1 MATLTQAKI
10 QELWKAPK
18 NKMAIDRAAK
28 DNDRQMFHAQLSMDT
43 SDTNTYY
50 HIFLARAKNMLN
62 NTEKFNKFKTIM
74 SFPLPSNNIIS
85 KASDEWNKIFSGKD
99 RSEEF
104 QFTDEN
110 LEDDFEEFLDRINFT
125 STIEQNLFTKIKQAV
140 NTIAIVDVPQVEDDG
155 DPLASPYIYF
165 VETGRCSDVDVDNSG
180 KILYVMFETGSAEKE
195 NRRLVFIDT
204 EFYRSFVIDRNGDL
218 IDPIESA
225 HNLGYCPATFI
236 WRDVVDPDLPIRR
249 YNAVTEITAD
259 LDKYVIA
266 DIFKDHADLY
276 ASFPIMWKYNDACED
291 PWTAGGENLVDANN
305 QPYRKETPY
314 MGPGHQID
322 LEVPAGESAKMSVP
336 AGFVQSDRT
345 LLDYNQEKVKKLE
358 VKIIKHLTGVDG
370 ELQDEKAFNES
381 QIRSQYETRHAVLKY
396 WAENIQFVHK
406 FLVQTIA
413 MLRYGDQFISA
424 HIDYGED
431 YFLYDQITATK
442 DYLEAKEAGLP
453 SYVVNAL
460 RKIVEDIITRTSPTM
475 KSRFDIQAQLEPY
488 RDIKLSDVDR
498 LSPEWELK
506 ANFSS
511 YIDRFE
517 LENGSIV
524 DFGSKIDYGEKIK
537 LIKTKL
543 YEYVEESIDFSERHR
558 IEREDVREPG
568 QSQGARVSGG
578 VS

>member
-18 NKMAIDRAAK
+18 NKLAIERAAK

-50 HIFLARAKNMLN
+50 NVFLRKAQNMLN
-62 NTEKFNKFKTIM
+62 NTEKFNKFKSIM
-74 SFPLPSNNIIS
+74 SFPLPSNNLIS
-85 KASDEWNKIFSGKD
+85 KGSDEWNKIFSGKD
-99 RSEEF
+99 RSVEY

-140 NTIAIVDVPQVEDDG
+140 NTIAIVDVPQVEEGNDE

-165 VETGRCSDVDVDNSG
+165 VETGRCKDVDVDNSG
-180 KILYVMFETGSAEKE
+180 KILYVMFETGSPEKE
-195 NRRLVFIDT
+195 NRRLVVIDT
-204 EFYRSFVIDRNGDL
+204 EYYRSFEIDRNGDL
-218 IDPIESA
+218 VNPIESA
-225 HNLGYCPATFI
+225 HSLGYCPATFI

-249 YNAVTEITAD
+249 YNAITEITAD

-291 PWTAGGENLVDANN
+291 PWTAGGDSLVDANN
-305 QPYRKETPY
+305 QPYKKETPY

-336 AGFVQSDRT
+336 AGFVQADRT
-345 LLDYNQEKVKKLE
+345 LLDYNQEKVTKLE
-358 VKIIKHLTGVDG
+358 VKIIKHLTGVDN
-370 ELQDEKAFNES
+370 EVSDEKAFNES

-406 FLVQTIA
+406 FLVQTVA
-413 MLRYGDQFISA
+413 MLRYGDRFLSA
-424 HIDYGED
+424 HVDYGED

-442 DYLEAKEAGLP
+442 DYLEAKDAGLP
-453 SYVVNAL
+453 SYVINSL
-460 RKIVEDIITRTSPTM
+460 RKIVEDIISRTSPTM
-475 KSRFDIQAQLEPY
+475 KARFDIQAQLEPY
-488 RDIKLSDVDR
+488 RDIRLADVDK

-511 YIDRFE
+511 YVDRFE

-537 LIKTKL
+537 LIKSKL
-543 YEYVEESIDFSERHR
+543 YEYVEESREFSERHR

-568 QSQGARVSGG
+568 QSQGARVSG
-578 VS
+578 